1 MAESFT
7 TTNRFST
14 INIIRAG
21 SLVTAISPS
30 KKLNCLSAMVMPL
43 TSWIWASVSL
53 LPKTKNSLFLFA
65 VVSVSRSLKRNVY
78 GSSIW
83 HALSVQS
90 ASIRCLAV
98 SRRWKVQKT
107 TPSLMTKMIRRG
119 YGPFLC
125 QQLLQVQQQTI
136 DSAVTQRLLQV
147 FPLNVSTSLHVSNG
161 SGHF

>member
-7 TTNRFST
+7 TTNRFFDNKHYPRGFSRHGDFT
-14 INIIRAG
+14 IKEAQLLERHGYAFNE
-21 SLVTAISPS
+21 L
-30 KKLNCLSAMVMPL
+30 
-43 TSWIWASVSL
+43 IWASVSL

-90 ASIRCLAV
+90 ASIRCLAA
-98 SRRWKVQKT
+98 SHRWKVQKT

-119 YGPFLC
+119 YGPFFMPA
-125 QQLLQVQQQTI
+125 T
-136 DSAVTQRLLQV
+136 SAGAAANDR
-147 FPLNVSTSLHVSNG
+147 
-161 SGHF
+161 